1 MNPDIVARLEMW
13 RSGMRLAISVAE
25 CGEAL
30 GLGRTKIYELI
41 NSGELE
47 SLRVGRRRLIK
58 LASVNALLSP
68 DPSAQPDGQ
77 CNGTVGM

>member
-1 MNPDIVARLEMW
+1 
-13 RSGMRLAISVAE
+13 MRLAISVAE

-77 CNGTVGM
+77 RNGTVGM